1 VVDRVVEARRLL
13 LAGMALGPLFL
24 LTWAVQAFTREGF
37 RPGYH
42 PMSLLSLGELG
53 WIQIL
58 NFVICGLLHIDFAVG
73 LRRSWRH
80 SPGSRWAPRLLAICG
95 LGLIMAGVF
104 VTDAGAG
111 YPPGAPIGAPPR
123 ISWHGILHEVGFA
136 VFTVAWLAF
145 CAVLVHRWRAERART
160 WAFVGVLVP
169 VIVLA
174 ISLWPDLDTLGP
186 RLVAGTAVQFSYMAA
201 TAASARRH
209 ANEPGSTGPF
219 AEESILLTTIQEKT
233 A

>member
-1 VVDRVVEARRLL
+1 MVERAVETRRLL

-24 LTWAVQAFTREGF
+24 LIWAVQAFTREGF

-58 NFVICGLLHIDFAVG
+58 NFVICGLLHIVFAVG
-73 LRRSWRH
+73 LRRSWRQSH
-80 SPGSRWAPRLLAICG
+80 GSRWAPRLLAICG
-95 LGLIMAGVF
+95 LGLIVAGVF

-123 ISWHGILHEVGFA
+123 ISWHGVLHEVGFA
-136 VFTVAWLAF
+136 VSTVAWLAF
-145 CAVLVHRWRAERART
+145 CAVLVHRWRAGRAKI
-160 WAFVGVLVP
+160 WAFAGVLVP

-174 ISLWPDLDTLGP
+174 ISLWPNLDTLGP
-186 RLVAGTAVQFSYMAA
+186 RLVAGTAVQLAY
-201 TAASARRH
+201 TAAIAASTRRH
-209 ANEPGSTGPF
+209 ANEPGSAGPF
-219 AEESILLTTIQEKT
+219 AEESNLLATIQEKT